1 MRTLDTGMSLTD
13 VLEEWHYTFAR
24 LDAYEYTKALTAE
37 LLPLE
42 ELWNQV
48 HLRELLLLRQ
58 RALARALVT
67 AADNDL
73 DRYIDAFNNLLKTLV
88 GNDTTSDLYQRFF
101 YPKRPSELK
110 RPILGAQLTT
120 MSTWQ
125 KTLAT
130 MEQPTLRAQ
139 ADVLVPLVQKG
150 KDAEEALR
158 QAQQDLDDF
167 YALHE
172 FKTFID
178 RFNAGRSVV
187 YGKLNE
193 LRHSRPDLNLA
204 TDFAEQFFVREERSR
219 GVTLASQRKTV
230 ERLEQQLERQRAV
243 LSRLEAEAQAEA
255 DAEAEAERVA
265 LEKELKELEN
275 QRRLAD
281 EREAAIRS
289 RLKR

>member
-24 LDAYEYTKALTAE
+24 LDAYEHTKPLTAE
-37 LLPLE
+37 FRPLE
-42 ELWNQV
+42 EQWNQV
-48 HLRELLLLRQ
+48 HQRELVLLRQ
-58 RALARALVT
+58 RAVARALVT

-73 DRYIDAFNNLLKTLV
+73 DHFIDIFNNTLKSLV
-88 GNDTTSDLYQRFF
+88 GNDTSAELYRRFF

-120 MSTWQ
+120 MSTWL

-130 MEQPTLRAQ
+130 MEQPELKAQ
-139 ADVLVPLVQKG
+139 GELLAPLVQKG
-150 KDAEEALR
+150 KEAEEALR

-172 FKTFID
+172 YKALID
-178 RFNAGRSVV
+178 RLNAGRSLVH
-187 YGKLNE
+187 GKLNE
-193 LRHSRPDLNLA
+193 LKHVRPDLNLPA
-204 TDFAEQFFVREERSR
+204 DFAEQFFVREERSR

-230 ERLEQQLERQRAV
+230 ERLERQMERQRAV

-255 DAEAEAERVA
+255 EAEAEAERAA
-265 LEKELKELEN
+265 LEKELEELN
-275 QRRLAD
+275 KQRRLAD

-289 RLKR
+289 KLKR